1 MMNLSSKTLWWAFK
15 RLALVAAI
23 SGLLVGGYLLWA
35 LSLHLEPGNRIYVAT
50 PGMTLHEFLEK
61 LHEQGV
67 LPDPY
72 SLLLLAHLE
81 GQTRALQSGEYRFHA
96 DITPA
101 ELLDQVVLG
110 KTVEYPVTFEGG
122 WTFKQVMHALDA
134 APQLTH
140 TLKGLS
146 DAQVMRQLGHPGVSP
161 EGRFYPDTYYYSL
174 GTSDITLLRH
184 AYDRMQHLLDDDWA
198 RRAPELPL
206 KSPEQALILA
216 SLIEKETA
224 DPSERA
230 LIAGV
235 FINRLRLGMR
245 LQTDPTVIYAMGT
258 HYHGVIHINDL
269 RLKSPYNTYLH
280 RGLPPTPIALA
291 GPAALKAALHP
302 AYTKALYFVARGN
315 GTHQFSDTLQE
326 QDAAVIKYELHGH
339 APVYHRRGI
348 HPGVIVRTGSGSAR
362 ATHR

>member
-1 MMNLSSKTLWWAFK
+1 MMSLSRKTLWRAFK
-15 RLALVAAI
+15 GLALVAAI
-23 SGLLVGGYLLWA
+23 AGLLVGGYLSWA
-35 LSLHLEPGNRIYVAT
+35 LSLRLEPGNRIYVAT
-50 PGMTLHEFLEK
+50 PGMTLHEFLAK

-101 ELLDQVVLG
+101 ELLDQVVSG
-110 KTVEYPVTFEGG
+110 QTVEYPVTFEEG
-122 WTFKQVMHALDA
+122 WTFKQVMHALDS

-140 TLKGLS
+140 KLKGLS
-146 DAQVMRQLGHPGVSP
+146 DAQIMKRLGHPGISP

-206 KSPEQALILA
+206 KNPEQALILA

-258 HYHGVIHINDL
+258 HYHGVIHISDL
-269 RLKSPYNTYLH
+269 HLRSPYNTYLH
-280 RGLPPTPIALA
+280 RGLPPTPIALP
-291 GPAALKAALHP
+291 GPAAIKAALHP
-302 AYTKALYFVARGN
+302 AHTKALYFVARGN
-315 GTHQFSDTLQE
+315 GTHQFSNTLQE

-339 APVYHRRGI
+339 APMDPQVKT
-348 HPGVIVRTGSGSAR
+348 HPRIIINARSGSTR
-362 ATHR
+362 AAHQ